1 MAWGTY
7 VQELGLELGFLAQD
21 QLDSTL
27 NLVPLFVFTSALD

>member
-7 VQELGLELGFLAQD
+7 VQELGLELGFPAQD

-27 NLVPLFVFTSALD
+27 NLLPLFVFTSALD